1 MRLDYSALLF
11 VLTGVLTGAF
21 PNLVAATTYEVGE
34 NKPYQRIADVPPL
47 APGDVIEISPGLYTE
62 AMRWTTSGTPT
73 APITIRGI
81 GSPRPVMDGTGVGV
95 SGVLPE
101 PRALFQIEGDYVT
114 VENLEFRNAH
124 NDVGN
129 GSGIRVV
136 YGRSAVI
143 RNVRITECDMGLMA
157 NEYDELLVEQSEI
170 ASNGSV
176 SGPYSH
182 NVYID
187 EGGTATFRFNYIHDS
202 VSGQNFKSRS
212 HFTQLLYN
220 HIADSADGEVSLVDS
235 GSTTQPYSNAL
246 MLGNIVISK
255 VRSAGSNQLKFIDF
269 GQDIGIAHSG
279 ILYLVHNTLIAGS
292 PAVQFLWASSPES
305 SIVAEHNIFYGS
317 DTIVG
322 MDGNGTVGFRNWVP
336 TSASVPSTW
345 SENLLG
351 ADPGFVDGST
361 GNYRLT
367 AGSGAV
373 DRASGPSVYVDG
385 AGEAQVATPEWE
397 YSATSG
403 QQPRLQNG
411 AYDLGAYEALTESDG
426 DTTAPVI
433 SLGSPVDSETVSGTV
448 LISASATDNVAV
460 TRVDVYVDG
469 ELQASVEGFP
479 YQWNWDTT
487 LTWNGAHIL
496 EVTAYD
502 AAGNIGVSGSVTV
515 FVANAPTE
523 ISLAAKGL

>member
-1 MRLDYSALLF
+1 MRLTYSALLVF
-11 VLTGVLTGAF
+11 LAGALTAF
-21 PNLVAATTYEVGE
+21 PKPAAATTYEVGQD
-34 NKPYQRIADVPPL
+34 KPYQRIGDVPPL
-47 APGDVIEISPGLYTE
+47 APGDVIEISPGIYTE
-62 AMRWTTSGTPT
+62 AVRWTTSGTST
-73 APITIRGI
+73 APITIRGV
-81 GSPRPVMDGTGVGV
+81 GSTRPIIDGTAVGV

-136 YGRSAVI
+136 YGRSAII

-157 NEYDELLVEQSEI
+157 NEHDELLVEQSEI
-170 ASNGSV
+170 ASNGSL

-255 VRSAGSNQLKFIDF
+255 VRSARSNQLKFIDF
-269 GQDIGIAHSG
+269 GQDIGIAHYG
-279 ILYLVHNTLIAGS
+279 VLYLVHNTLIAGT

-305 SIVAEHNIFYGS
+305 SIVAEYNIFYGS

-322 MDGNGTVGFRNWVP
+322 MHGNGMFGSRNWVP
-336 TSASVPSTW
+336 ASAVVPSTW
-345 SENLLG
+345 SESLLG
-351 ADPGFVDGST
+351 TDPGFVDGST

-367 AGSGAV
+367 PDSVAVDGAV
-373 DRASGPSVYVDG
+373 GLSLYVDG
-385 AGEAQVATPEWE
+385 AGETQVATPEWE
-397 YSATSG
+397 YFVESG
-403 QQPRLQNG
+403 QQARLQNG
-411 AYDLGAYEALTESDG
+411 AYDLGAYEALAPPHS
-426 DTTAPVI
+426 DTTPPVV
-433 SLGSPVDSETVSGTV
+433 SLCSPVESETVSGTV
-448 LISASATDNVAV
+448 LVSASATDDVAV
-460 TRVDVYVDG
+460 ARVDVYVDG
-469 ELQASVEGFP
+469 ELQSSDDGFP
-479 YQWNWDTT
+479 YEWNWDTT
-487 LTWNGAHIL
+487 LTWDGPHTL
-496 EVTAYD
+496 QVVAYD
-502 AAGNIGVSGSVTV
+502 TAGNIGVSSAVTV
-515 FVANAPTE
+515 FVANA
-523 ISLAAKGL
+523 LGNVA